1 MTDESHDGS
10 ERRPLPAWLA
20 RIDGWQRTRTAPSF
34 VVAVARKSGDDR
46 ARPLSA
52 LIAHYAFFSIFPL
65 LLVLVTVLG
74 WVLADNP
81 SLRQDVLDSTVAQFP
96 VLGDDLTGNIGS
108 IGGSGIALAIGLL
121 TALWAGI
128 GMGLGMQYAFDT
140 VWAVPRVERAT
151 AVAARLRALGAVS
164 ILAVA
169 LIVGSGGAS
178 LLAGVGGAPILGRVA
193 IAAVAFVAVAG
204 AILGVFVVL
213 TPSQPWSRLWVGAL
227 VAAVGWAVLQ
237 VIGAWFVGRVVS
249 RAGNT
254 YGVFAV
260 VIGLLV
266 WLSLLARVLVIGA
279 EVNAV
284 LRFRLWPRAL
294 LGPPMDAEPTEADL
308 VVYSS
313 KDSSLSSPLRS
324 TSVRRMMRER

>member
-1 MTDESHDGS
+1 LTDESPDS
-10 ERRPLPAWLA
+10 SNRRALPAWLA
-20 RIDGWQRTRTAPSF
+20 RIDAWQRARTIPSF
-34 VVAVARKSGDDR
+34 VVGVARKSGDDR
-46 ARPLSA
+46 ARPLAA

-74 WVLADNP
+74 WALADNP
-81 SLRQDVLDSTVAQFP
+81 SLRQQVLDSTVAQFP
-96 VLGDDLTGNIGS
+96 VIGDDLTRNIGS
-108 IGGSGIALAIGLL
+108 IQGSGIALAIGLL

-140 VWAVPRVERAT
+140 VWAVPRVERTT
-151 AVAARLRALGAVS
+151 AVAARVRALGAVA

-169 LIVGSGGAS
+169 LVVGSAATS
-178 LLAGVGGAPILGRVA
+178 FVAGVGAVPVLGRIGVAA
-193 IAAVAFVAVAG
+193 IALLAVAG
-204 AILGVFVVL
+204 AVLGLFVVL
-213 TPSQPWSRLWVGAL
+213 TPSEPWSRLWPGAL
-227 VAAVGWAVLQ
+227 VSTAGWAALQ
-237 VIGAWFVGRVVS
+237 VVGAWFVGRVVN

-284 LRFRLWPRAL
+284 LRFHLWPRAL
-294 LGPPMDAEPTEADL
+294 LGPPMDAEPTAADL
-308 VVYSS
+308 AVYSS

-324 TSVRRMMRER
+324 TNVRRMMRER